1 MSYNWNVYKLFKN
14 GKRAKAPLHVFEYD
28 NPNDV
33 DEYFDSKIKEKF
45 SKKFAD
51 SRLMI
56 VRADLPQDRGEEKEK
71 IQQKNRIVGQHRVI
85 HKHLKT
91 TEGGATGGAGTTN
104 GLILCEQSQW
114 KWQWAILE
122 RATLSYVAGASPL
135 FDGAEAA
142 HAWMTEEIDN
152 L

>member
-1 MSYNWNVYKLFKN
+1 
-14 GKRAKAPLHVFEYD
+14 VFEYD

-71 IQQKNRIVGQHRVI
+71 IQQKKRIVWQHRVI
-85 HKHLKT
+85 HKYLKT
-91 TEGGATGGAGTTN
+91 VGERDGEYKGATH

-122 RATLSYVAGASPL
+122 RSTLSYVVGASPL
-135 FDGAEAA
+135 FDGAIAA